1 MKLDNF
7 EFNPK
12 EDKELGISDYVIDA
26 FAAPVRGL
34 EGMAHGVYN
43 LGDFLSFDLLPDWDE
58 QRFFG
63 RSQTVPGSLI
73 EGLTQFAVPFG
84 VIGKGISA
92 AGKAARAGQITGVT
106 GKAAKALTKGKKPGK
121 FTDLNLKGYLGAEMA
136 SDFVAFDGQEER
148 LANLIQQFPD
158 LQNPI
163 TEYLAADPD
172 DNELVGRAKNVL
184 EGALIGLGVG
194 AVAKSV
200 MAGLNAIK
208 TKNVEIGKGANREDA
223 ITSAMMK
230 WEDETKD
237 LKVSDLPD
245 FKFIDDEA
253 RLLREIE
260 TDKVAVANEERDLK
274 SILDKEKAG
283 ESIDEW
289 QKGLRE
295 DRLDKF
301 KTDLKN
307 NEEALDKLKARKS
320 FEKQPELQEKLEEFD
335 VGIEE
340 LDEVIATRPPPY
352 QTYEDAGML
361 DIIPRGAEDII
372 RRLRQPNVL
381 KEADPS
387 DVKDIE
393 KFIDVIGARL
403 FDDVAQP
410 MITNKIPSAG
420 RYEFGSNLLKI
431 RADVVKEGGLKR
443 TMVHELWHS
452 LSRYLPE
459 KDLTKITK
467 EFQRERNKYI
477 QSFGIEIKD
486 LEVEF
491 DPSTVT
497 RKDIPKELD
506 RFLRGK
512 RGDFNNANYRY
523 KDIDEY
529 FAEEMTD
536 AWFKKEATG
545 ELAPSGSPK
554 RIAQEFA
561 IFFKDLFESLKA
573 KLGIDQR
580 QKIFNDFLKQRNV
593 KVQRQRSLRP
603 GEVSFAEMPDFKP
616 SDVVDDIIKDA
627 DAPTFRVGGKQSLT
641 GMVKTMGK
649 LPEGMYPQELA
660 SLAEQG
666 AEKLLKD
673 STKMEKMSQEML
685 DEGVVNEL
693 ADAMGANGKMMNSLI
708 QQASK
713 DKNTLFRITSRMKS
727 LESMLAANGKE
738 ILNVAEQY
746 KNKKGK
752 ISDDELETI
761 EARLKTLV
769 EQQLHIQASQSG
781 LASGFGRG
789 LKSRQMD
796 VKIGIG
802 PNEIANTKLRQE
814 YLNKRGGMTV
824 DEMVEGIM
832 LAKNGQGDDLWN
844 TLIQMNKVIR
854 GAEGG
859 KLMDMVE
866 EYYKNSI
873 MYGPRTLTVNATG
886 GAMSSALKNFER
898 YVGGWFS
905 SSPDVKRAVVNS
917 VSQGMHMK
925 DLARFVLNAWK
936 SGDHYIG
943 DARSAFVETPG
954 GSVGSI
960 TAKSVERLRGKDIES
975 DAVKG
980 FIDFMGNAIRIPN
993 RFNTSVDQ
1001 MYKFYEYRNRAAA
1014 NLGLKAF
1021 ELGIRDPKKVAEYVE
1036 DSLSALITRS
1046 NRNFSTAHLIKEAEQ
1061 FVQGPFA
1068 TPAAR
1073 EKAIADYVQQ
1083 AQSEALETARR
1094 NKLVGEDSRDN
1105 DFMALEELA
1114 RDWVDPN
1121 IKSADE
1127 IAFSEQLGPTMQ
1139 KLQGFVSGVPL
1150 GFIVAPFIRT
1160 PTNILK
1166 FSFSRLL
1173 APGEIAYNTAKYLK
1187 GGEYA
1192 KKIDAL
1198 QNGKAPALEK
1208 TRKSLLEQINAV
1220 KPDGSPDLIARAEAK
1235 GKLATGTL
1243 FNTALAF
1250 TVYHFKDKINGGGP
1264 KDFRQRKVW
1273 MAAGNMPYSIKV
1285 GDTWMSYQRL
1295 DPIATIIGVYADMAD
1310 LLEDGKMHSIDST
1323 TFEKISSALTLT
1335 LTRNATN
1342 KSYLAGID
1350 KFFSLIFDPES
1361 TSGAK
1366 YLGAA
1371 AGGFIPNILN
1381 QGQSITGDQELKE
1394 ARAFAD
1400 VILKRIPGVT
1410 MDLKRNPLGEPVV
1423 QEYFEGIAGVL
1434 NPLNPIMWG
1443 GEKNDAVL
1451 TELARVAHGFSAPST
1466 KLDGL
1471 IDLTNFDG
1479 ANDRSAYDRW
1489 LDLQS
1494 KIKINNLTLR
1504 QSLTKLINNKE
1515 YRSLD
1520 PQSFSGLPSPRVAYL
1535 QRIIG
1540 RYRKAAKMQMLK
1552 EFPEVR
1558 QEQQKL
1564 KAAPT
1569 RQDVLELLQQ
1579 TN

>member
-7 EFNPK
+7 DFNPK

-84 VIGKGISA
+84 IIGKGISA
-92 AGKAARAGQITGVT
+92 AGKASRAGQITGVT

-163 TEYLAADPD
+163 SEYLAADPD

-223 ITSAMMK
+223 VTSAMMK

-237 LKVSDLPD
+237 LRVSDLPD

-361 DIIPRGAEDII
+361 DVKPRGAANII

-381 KEADPS
+381 KDADPS

-486 LEVEF
+486 LEAEF

-529 FAEEMTD
+529 FAEEMSD
-536 AWFKKEATG
+536 AWFKKEAAG

-593 KVQRQRSLRP
+593 KVQRQSSLRP
-603 GEVSFAEMPDFKP
+603 GEVSFADLPDLKP

-713 DKNTLFRITSRMKS
+713 DQTTLFRITAKMKS
-727 LESMLAANGKE
+727 LESMLVANGKE

-752 ISDDELETI
+752 ISEDELETI

-789 LKSRQMD
+789 LKARQMD

-814 YLNKRGGMTV
+814 YLNKRGGMTI

-898 YVGGWFS
+898 YVGGWLS
-905 SSPDVKRAVVNS
+905 SSSDVKRAVVNS

-960 TAKSVERLRGKDIES
+960 TAKNVERLRGKDIES

-1021 ELGIRDPKKVAEYVE
+1021 ELGIKDPKKVAEYVE

-1173 APGEIAYNTAKYLK
+1173 APGEITYNIAKSLRK

-1220 KPDGSPDLIARAEAK
+1220 KADGSPDLIARAEAK

-1243 FNTALAF
+1243 FNSALAF
-1250 TVYHFKDKINGGGP
+1250 SVYHFKDRINGGGP

-1273 MAAGNMPYSIKV
+1273 MAAGNMPYSIKF

-1394 ARAFAD
+1394 ARDFAD
-1400 VILKRIPGVT
+1400 VILKRIPGVA

-1423 QEYFEGIAGVL
+1423 QEYFEGITGVL

-1479 ANDRSAYDRW
+1479 PNDRSAYDKW

-1535 QRIIG
+1535 QRVIG
-1540 RYRKAAKMQMLK
+1540 RYRKAAKRQMLK
-1552 EFPEVR
+1552 EFPEIR
-1558 QEQQKL
+1558 EQQQRL
-1564 KAAPT
+1564 KAAST
-1569 RQDVLELLQQ
+1569 TEDVLELLQ
-1579 TN
+1579 